1 MTYVEDLSDLSFDAE
16 GEDGE
21 LVRRTIARKSWTD
34 GSWATVMIVFE
45 ERARDR
51 ASWRAAKVMLLRM
64 RRAGEGWK
72 KQSAVTLPAAHAA
85 GLHAQLAKLADKLA
99 IPDDDHDDDSDDA

>member
-1 MTYVEDLSDLSFDAE
+1 VTYVEDLSDLRFDAE

-34 GSWATVMIVFE
+34 GGWATVMIVYE
-45 ERARDR
+45 ERTRDLT
-51 ASWRAAKVMLLRM
+51 AWRAPKVMLLRM
-64 RRAGEGWK
+64 KRAGEGWK

-85 GLHAQLAKLADKLA
+85 GLHAELAALADKLS
-99 IPDDDHDDDSDDA
+99 IPDDD